1 MFNVVL
7 KDCQSL
13 LPETQ
18 PEFLKGKKSL
28 IKNTEIIF

>member
-1 MFNVVL
+1 MFNGVI

-18 PEFLKGKKSL
+18 PKYLKGKKSL
-28 IKNTEIIF
+28 IKNDIMKS